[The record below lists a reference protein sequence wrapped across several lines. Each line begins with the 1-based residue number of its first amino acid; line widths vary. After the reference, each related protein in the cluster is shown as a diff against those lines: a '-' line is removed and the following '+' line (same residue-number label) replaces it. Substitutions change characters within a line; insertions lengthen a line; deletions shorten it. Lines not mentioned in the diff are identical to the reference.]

1 MANFSSNTIL
11 IVNDIDSTV
20 EQLKSELPLHYVRV
34 IRNENSSTDE
44 FQKEQK
50 DQAIKEAYISS
61 NATKYIILCGATFRL
76 EAQNGLLKVLEE
88 PPKNIVFI
96 IVTTSKSSLLP
107 TIHSRLQIKYLKT
120 KTLINE
126 FELDLK
132 TLDLKQVYTFLK
144 ENQKISKGDA
154 KKLVESMMLK
164 INKQNIKLSS
174 KELDL
179 FSKSIKLLELNSKP
193 INILSTLL
201 LTLLQKRRY

>member
-1 MANFSSNTIL
+1 MASFISNTIL
-11 IVNDIDSTV
+11 IVNNIDTTI
-20 EQLKSELPLHYVRV
+20 EQLKSELPLHFVRV
-34 IRNENSSTDE
+34 IRNENSQADE

-50 DQAIKEAYISS
+50 DQAIKEAYISTNS
-61 NATKYIILCGATFRL
+61 TKYIILCGATFRL

-107 TIHSRLQIKYLKT
+107 TIHSRLQVKYLKT
-120 KTLINE
+120 KTVIND

-132 TLDLKQVYTFLK
+132 TLDLKQVYNFLK
-144 ENQKISKGDA
+144 QNQKISKTDA
-154 KKLVESMMLK
+154 KKLVESMMIK
-164 INKQNIKLSS
+164 INRQKIKLSA

-179 FSKSIKLLELNSKP
+179 FSKSIRLLELNSKP